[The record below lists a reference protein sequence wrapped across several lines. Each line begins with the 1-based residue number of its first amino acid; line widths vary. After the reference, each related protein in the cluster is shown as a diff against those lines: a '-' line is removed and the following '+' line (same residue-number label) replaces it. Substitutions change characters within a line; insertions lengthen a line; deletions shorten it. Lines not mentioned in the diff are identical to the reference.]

1 MLGPVEAWSG
11 GQPVALGRRHQRR
24 LLALLLLEA
33 PRPIP
38 TERLLDLVWDDDQP
52 SSARAVLHTHISRL
66 RSVLRPHGVGL
77 LSRAD
82 GYLVDVDPSHV
93 DAHRFVTMA
102 SRARQLT
109 EAAPRAAAL
118 AEALA
123 LWRGPLMSDAA
134 DDRLRR
140 RVGGAIEE
148 LRLTTMESLN
158 AARLADGQHDRVAVD
173 LVELVDRHPTRERF
187 VGLLMTALY
196 RAGRQIDAL
205 ASYDQ
210 ARARLR
216 ADFGVDPGPE
226 LAQLH
231 LRVLQN
237 DPTLAVA
244 PRKPTPA
251 HHLPRD
257 LPDFVGR
264 RAAVDQ
270 LTAAASRVL
279 AIDGMPGVGKT
290 ALAVRA
296 AHLVADR
303 YPDAQLYLDLHG
315 HSERA
320 PVEPATALDA
330 LLRQLGVPGEQIPEG
345 LPARVARWRR
355 ELAGRRV
362 LLLLDNAATSAQVD
376 PLLPGADGCLTLIT
390 SRHRLVGLDGAAPLS
405 LDVLTEAEAAD
416 LQLRIVGD
424 RISADPEGAAEV
436 ARLCAHLAL
445 AIRLAAAR
453 LAHRPAWTV
462 QDLVARLRS
471 ARPAPAEL
479 TAEGRSLPAAF
490 ALSYDHVTE
499 PERRMFRLLGLHPG
513 MRFDLHAAAALAD
526 LDLDEAAG
534 VVDGL
539 VDAHMLHEPAVGQ
552 YQLHDLMRAY
562 ARSLLQT
569 QETPDQRRA
578 AIHRL
583 LDSYLHTAVVAGAPQ
598 EVTPVD
604 YDLGPAPRY
613 AMAPGDGRQW
623 FAAERA
629 NLVASI
635 RLAEE
640 LALDEQ
646 AWKLTR
652 ALWRHVYETGHT
664 DDLLTTHLIA
674 LRCTLRSRDRR
685 GEAVTRNFL
694 ASGYN
699 QLGQLV
705 EAEDHLRAVL
715 AYNVDTGDRYRE
727 ANTQYL
733 LAGVV
738 HWLGRYPEAID
749 LLHRSNKLRGELGD
763 EAGTGFGYTMLG
775 EICTTLGRLDE
786 GLDWNQR
793 GLDILRRLGQ
803 PYPMAIAHAHLGAT
817 LLTMDRLDEAEQHLH
832 RSIELKRSVGALIG
846 ESGVLN
852 NLAVLDRLRG
862 RHDSASE
869 LHLRALT
876 AAQDGG
882 ERIHECVIRNSYAV
896 TLRLAGD
903 VEAARSQHRQALA
916 MAVEMRIPVEE
927 GRALIGLAGT
937 DPGTAEQREQ
947 GVRILSRL
955 GVPIAPDG

>member
-1 MLGPVEAWSG
+1 
-11 GQPVALGRRHQRR
+11 
-24 LLALLLLEA
+24 
-33 PRPIP
+33 
-38 TERLLDLVWDDDQP
+38 
-52 SSARAVLHTHISRL
+52 
-66 RSVLRPHGVGL
+66 
-77 LSRAD
+77 
-82 GYLVDVDPSHV
+82 
-93 DAHRFVTMA
+93 
-102 SRARQLT
+102 
-109 EAAPRAAAL
+109 
-118 AEALA
+118 
-123 LWRGPLMSDAA
+123 
-134 DDRLRR
+134 
-140 RVGGAIEE
+140 
-148 LRLTTMESLN
+148 
-158 AARLADGQHDRVAVD
+158 
-173 LVELVDRHPTRERF
+173 
-187 VGLLMTALY
+187 
-196 RAGRQIDAL
+196 IDAL
-205 ASYDQ
+205 TCYHDT
-210 ARARLR
+210 RVRLR

-231 LRVLQN
+231 LRVLKN
-237 DPTLAVA
+237 DPTLETTTPPRRLTTGAAPPGDA
-244 PRKPTPA
+244 PR
-251 HHLPRD
+251 HLPRD
-257 LPDFVGR
+257 LADFVGR
-264 RAAVDQ
+264 DEALRQ
-270 LTAAASRVL
+270 LTASVSAPATVTAGASVVL

-290 ALAVRA
+290 ALAVRT

-303 YPDAQLYLDLHG
+303 YPDAHLYLDLHG

-320 PVEPATALDA
+320 PVEPAKALDA

-345 LPARVARWRR
+345 LAARAGRWRR

-362 LLLLDNAATSAQVD
+362 LLLLDNAATSEQVD

-390 SRHRLVGLDGAAPLS
+390 SRRRLVGLDGAAPLS
-405 LDVLTEAEAAD
+405 LDVLTAAESAD

-436 ARLCAHLAL
+436 GRLCAHLAL

-462 QDLVARLRS
+462 QDLVDRLRS

-490 ALSYDHVTE
+490 ALSYDHVTD

-513 MRFDLHAAAALAD
+513 MRFDIHAAAALAD

-534 VVDGL
+534 VLDGL

-562 ARSLLQT
+562 ARGLLQT
-569 QETPDQRRA
+569 QETPDQRRGA
-578 AIHRL
+578 VERL
-583 LDSYLHTAVVAGAPQ
+583 LDCYLHIAVAASTPH

-613 AMAPGDGRQW
+613 AVALVDAAGARQW
-623 FAAERA
+623 FGVERA

-640 LALDEQ
+640 FALDEQ

-699 QLGQLV
+699 QLGRLV

-715 AYNVDTGDRYRE
+715 AYNVASGDRYRE

-749 LLHRSNKLRGELGD
+749 YLHRSNKMRGEVGD

-786 GLDWNQR
+786 ALDWNQR

-803 PYPMAIAHAHLGAT
+803 PYPIAIAHAHLGAT
-817 LLTMDRLDEAEQHLH
+817 LLAMHRLDEAEHHLH
-832 RSIELKRSVGALIG
+832 RSIELKRSAGARIG

-862 RHDSASE
+862 RHDSA
-869 LHLRALT
+869 LDHHLRALT

-903 VEAARSQHRQALA
+903 LEAARAQHRQALA
-916 MAVEMRIPVEE
+916 MALEMRIPVEE
-927 GRALIGLAGT
+927 GRALAGLADLAAG
-937 DPGTAEQREQ
+937 DTAADQRNQ
-947 GVRILSRL
+947 ALQIFSRL
-955 GVPIAPDG
+955 GVPIREAGPQSR